1 MKDQIKYIQ
10 KYIETNEDLP
20 KEGLYFCAITDDC
33 FGSFHF
39 NPDDKDDIDFW
50 IGNVMWYLIP
60 FSDSDHFF
68 QFIDWM
74 YPKYSKYWGSD
85 QPNNGKWY
93 VCNTILSQRK
103 FYTLEELYNFWYS
116 NVFSKTKKG

>member
-1 MKDQIKYIQ
+1 MKEQIEYIQ

-60 FSDSDHFF
+60 FSADDHVF
-68 QFIDWM
+68 QFIEWIQEENW
-74 YPKYSKYWGSD
+74 SKYKKLDWWVKKD
-85 QPNNGKWY
+85 NKIPPKNPP
-93 VCNTILSQRK
+93 L
-103 FYTLEELYNFWYS
+103 TLNELYNFWYS